1 MVAAAGGVR
10 SAMPEIRKGMVMN
23 TRTERTILLDSAMMP
38 SILAGARVRPGH
50 RVVNRNTVLRVLERA
65 AHDPGFIADVADRG
79 SAALSAYRLTL
90 PEQAAL
96 VSGDIGWIE
105 EHVGELTDS
114 QCTLLS
120 CMLQREA
127 W

>member
-1 MVAAAGGVR
+1 M
-10 SAMPEIRKGMVMN
+10 E
-23 TRTERTILLDSAMMP
+23 TRMERAVLLDSATVP
-38 SILAGARVRPGH
+38 SILAGAQVRPGH
-50 RVVNRNTVLRVLERA
+50 RVVNRNEVLRVMERA
-65 AHDPGFIADVADRG
+65 AHEPGFIAEIADRG
-79 SAALSAYRLTL
+79 SAALRNYHLTL

>member
-1 MVAAAGGVR
+1 M
-10 SAMPEIRKGMVMN
+10 K
-23 TRTERTILLDSAMMP
+23 TRTQRAILLDSLTMP
-38 SILAGARVRPGH
+38 SILTGAQVRPEH
-50 RVVNRNTVLRVLERA
+50 RVVNRNEVLRVLERA
-65 AHDPGFIADVADRG
+65 AHDPGFIAEVADRG
-79 SAALSAYRLTL
+79 SAALSNYRLTL

-105 EHVGELTDS
+105 NHVGELTGS
-114 QCTLLS
+114 QCTLLN